1 VRNFQI
7 VIVLQSKRVNDVCK
21 LLQLLGEEVSQI
33 HRCQSIGV
41 HSVQTPICGH
51 PRICLYCVK
60 CTKFGQFISMK
71 IIKIV
76 ATRFQI
82 LRPKCTKFD
91 FGWSSAPDPA
101 GGAYSAAPGHVL
113 YLRSLLL
120 RGGRKREGEG
130 KGRGGEGREGKEN
143 ERKRKGR
150 KEKGEEK
157 GEEEW
162 EGREEKGRRKSWK
175 VT

>member
-1 VRNFQI
+1 
-7 VIVLQSKRVNDVCK
+7 
-21 LLQLLGEEVSQI
+21 
-33 HRCQSIGV
+33 
-41 HSVQTPICGH
+41 
-51 PRICLYCVK
+51 
-60 CTKFGQFISMK
+60 MK

-101 GGAYSAAPGHVL
+101 GGTYSAAPDHIL
-113 YLRSLLL
+113 YL